1 MRRWI
6 ARACVLLLAGS
17 TIGCDQVSKSM
28 ATTHLMHAPMRSFLG
43 GMVRLEYA
51 RNSGAFLSWGTGF
64 PAWAR
69 TGLFTVGTGIIL
81 TVCVIL
87 AFRKNWARLPL
98 AGLALLIGGGV
109 SNLADRIR
117 DGAVVDFLNVGVG
130 RLRTG
135 IFNVADMAI
144 MLGLTLLV
152 IGRRRRPTP
161 PATRSG

>member
-1 MRRWI
+1 
-6 ARACVLLLAGS
+6 
-17 TIGCDQVSKSM
+17 
-28 ATTHLMHAPMRSFLG
+28 MRSFLG

-51 RNSGAFLSWGTGF
+51 RNSGAFLSWGTGL
-64 PAWAR
+64 PVWAR

-87 AFRKNWARLPL
+87 AFRKSWTRLPL
-98 AGLALLIGGGV
+98 AGFALLIGGGV

-161 PATRSG
+161 PAPRSA